1 MAILHILEVLLEP
14 RHLLLLLPRVALREE
29 GPSLHLLLELL
40 PIGVLRVNLN
50 VDTLHCVESMLDVA
64 HEILVTALVSKLLAS
79 LHLCL
84 LLPTHHRLKVLDQV
98 TKTGLVADI
107 ELHLGLSLLLLLL
120 GKSMLILRIK

>member
-1 MAILHILEVLLEP
+1 
-14 RHLLLLLPRVALREE
+14 
-29 GPSLHLLLELL
+29 LHLLLELL